1 MSKESVDVIVEGGKA
16 SAGAAMGKA
25 FGPLGVN
32 LPEIINIINEKTKDF
47 VGMKVPVKVI
57 VETDDKSFEV
67 EIGSPSVSELVKKE
81 INLQK
86 GSGDQANEKVG
97 NLSIEQIIKI
107 ARMKKD
113 SMLANNLKSA
123 VKMVMGSCQSLG
135 ILVESKDAKKASN
148 DVAAGKYDKEINE
161 EKTETSPEKLEK
173 LSSELK
179 DIKSRQAAL
188 KKEKEEAEEAEKAA
202 EEEAKEGEETPKEGE
217 EAKEGEET
225 PKEGSSEEKKE

>member
-1 MSKESVDVIVEGGKA
+1 MSKEIVDVIIEGGKA

-32 LPEIINIINEKTKDF
+32 LPEILNVINEKTKDF
-47 VGMKVPVKVI
+47 GGMKVPVKVI
-57 VETDDKSFEV
+57 VETEDKSFEV
-67 EIGSPSVSELVKKE
+67 EIGSPSASELIKKE

-123 VKMVMGSCQSLG
+123 VKMIIGSCQSLG
-135 ILVESKDAKKASN
+135 ILIESKDAKNTSN

-173 LSSELK
+173 LTKELK

-188 KKEKEEAEEAEKAA
+188 KKEAEEAEKAA
-202 EEEAKEGEETPKEGE
+202 EEESKDGEEEPVKEGE
-217 EAKEGEET
+217 EA
-225 PKEGSSEEKKE
+225 PKEESSEEKK

>member
-1 MSKESVDVIVEGGKA
+1 MSKEIVDVIIEGGKA

-32 LPEIINIINEKTKDF
+32 LPEILNVINEKTKDF
-47 VGMKVPVKVI
+47 GGMKVPVKVI
-57 VETDDKSFEV
+57 VETEDKSFEV
-67 EIGSPSVSELVKKE
+67 EIGSPSASELIKKE

-123 VKMVMGSCQSLG
+123 VKMIIGSCQSLG
-135 ILVESKDAKKASN
+135 ILIESKDAKNTSN

-173 LSSELK
+173 LTKELK

-188 KKEKEEAEEAEKAA
+188 KKEAEEAEEAEKAA
-202 EEEAKEGEETPKEGE
+202 EEESKDGEEEPVKEGE
-217 EAKEGEET
+217 EA
-225 PKEGSSEEKKE
+225 PKEESSEEKK

>member
-1 MSKESVDVIVEGGKA
+1 MSKEIVDVIIEGGKA

-32 LPEIINIINEKTKDF
+32 LPEILNVINEKTKDF
-47 VGMKVPVKVI
+47 GGMKVPVKVI
-57 VETDDKSFEV
+57 VETEDKSFEV
-67 EIGSPSVSELVKKE
+67 EIGSPSASELIKKE

-123 VKMVMGSCQSLG
+123 VKMIIGSCQSLG
-135 ILVESKDAKKASN
+135 ILIESKDAKNTSN

-173 LSSELK
+173 LTKELK

-188 KKEKEEAEEAEKAA
+188 KKEAEEAEEAEKAA
-202 EEEAKEGEETPKEGE
+202 EEESKDGEEEPVKEGEEDPKEE
-217 EAKEGEET
+217 
-225 PKEGSSEEKKE
+225 SSEEKK

>member
-1 MSKESVDVIVEGGKA
+1 MSKEIVDVIIEGGKA

-32 LPEIINIINEKTKDF
+32 LPEILNVINEKTKDF
-47 VGMKVPVKVI
+47 GGMKVPVKVI
-57 VETDDKSFEV
+57 VETEDKSFEV
-67 EIGSPSVSELVKKE
+67 EIGSPSASELIKKE

-123 VKMVMGSCQSLG
+123 VKMIIGSCQSLG
-135 ILVESKDAKKASN
+135 ILIESKDAKNTSN

-173 LSSELK
+173 LTKELK

-188 KKEKEEAEEAEKAA
+188 KKEAEEAEKAA
-202 EEEAKEGEETPKEGE
+202 EEESKDGEEEPVKEGEEDPKEE
-217 EAKEGEET
+217 
-225 PKEGSSEEKKE
+225 SSEEKK